1 MKCIS
6 VYTNS
11 FEQFS
16 DIYEQVLESP
26 PQDNEDKVVEGITVS
41 GSGHVPHQYIERMR
55 VKPEVVVMRE
65 KARDIMILQHGNVF
79 EICLPSDEEDEE
91 EVFED
96 EVVE

>member
-26 PQDNEDKVVEGITVS
+26 PQDNEDILVEGITVS
-41 GSGHVPHQYIERMR
+41 GSGHVPTQYIERMR

-91 EVFED
+91 EIIED